1 MELKSLGQSKQN
13 YSFDKPEAALLERI
27 PFDNPFPHIVT
38 SGFEVDISALE
49 FTSLCPVTGQP
60 DYATISIIYSPDA
73 FLVESK
79 SLKLYLM
86 SFRNHGEFHESCIR
100 RIGSDLVKLLE
111 PRSLHVRGNFNSR
124 GGISINPVY
133 HYEG

>member
-13 YSFDKPEAALLERI
+13 YSFDKPDAALLERI
-27 PFDNPFPHIVT
+27 PFDNPFPKCV
-38 SGFEVDISALE
+38 SGFEVEINALE

-60 DYATISIIYSPDA
+60 DYATINITYSPEA
-73 FLVESK
+73 YLVESK

-100 RIGSDLVKLLE
+100 MIGKDLVGLLS
-111 PRSLHVRGNFNSR
+111 PRSLYVRGNFNSR

-133 HYEG
+133 HYES